1 MLSGLVFQSSM
12 KAGESWYPWA
22 LTVCQ
27 APCQVLSVWWA
38 TPSSPEPWVGPVT
51 CTSPMRKQHLGVDVI
66 HTTAWS
72 VPDAWCRDPS
82 CVGTRRSGALPG
94 ASVRALVWGLP
105 QDWLAA
111 LPTLRETSLLISQAP
126 KSWKKQ
132 GRAGSSVETCPLPTH
147 RQKVSKTQ
155 PARVQNRWGPAKPA
169 PPILL

>member
-1 MLSGLVFQSSM
+1 MRAGIWALAVFQ
-12 KAGESWYPWA
+12 A
-22 LTVCQ
+22 L
-27 APCQVLSVWWA
+27 CQVLPVCWA
-38 TPSSPEPWVGPVT
+38 TPPSPESWVGPVT
-51 CTSPMRKQHLGVDVI
+51 RTSPMRNQHLGVDVI
-66 HTTAWS
+66 YTAARS

-82 CVGTRRSGALPG
+82 CMGTRRSRALPG

-111 LPTLRETSLLISQAP
+111 LPTLRETSLLFSQDP

-155 PARVQNRWGPAKPA
+155 PARVQPLGSCQAHPTH
-169 PPILL
+169 PPIRA